1 MWWRT
6 HCDKT
11 EPLSKRVPLRDR
23 IVNGDFDFSSYY
35 WQAQSAA
42 IVGRNKLDLTKDDY
56 RDQIDKTTIDIARYR
71 RLVMD
76 FEKEEGNRIQEF
88 IESFAKAFNLTREEI
103 YAELET
109 WGGDMLGFYNYLSTG
124 YPLSPYESRKIA
136 RKQSRKHPPLTE
148 REYLTKRVIIRLL
161 ANPKTHYLMTPSGR
175 YYLQTEDKKYTL
187 ILQNNFVKLTNHTY
201 SFEFTIGSYVSD
213 ELIALVERAIEKT
226 RSKMEDELSKNEIN
240 ILKEMLK

>member
-88 IESFAKAFNLTREEI
+88 IESFTKAFNLTREEI
-103 YAELET
+103 YTELET

-136 RKQSRKHPPLTE
+136 RKQSR
-148 REYLTKRVIIRLL
+148 
-161 ANPKTHYLMTPSGR
+161 N
-175 YYLQTEDKKYTL
+175 
-187 ILQNNFVKLTNHTY
+187 
-201 SFEFTIGSYVSD
+201 
-213 ELIALVERAIEKT
+213 
-226 RSKMEDELSKNEIN
+226 SKN
-240 ILKEMLK
+240 K

>member
-1 MWWRT
+1 MQYCYLDTFIKHSEEVVNAKLSQYQKLNYNRFMWWRT

-88 IESFAKAFNLTREEI
+88 VEAFTKAFNLTREEI

-136 RKQSRKHPPLTE
+136 RKQSRK
-148 REYLTKRVIIRLL
+148 
-161 ANPKTHYLMTPSGR
+161 S
-175 YYLQTEDKKYTL
+175 KK
-187 ILQNNFVKLTNHTY
+187 K
-201 SFEFTIGSYVSD
+201 
-213 ELIALVERAIEKT
+213 
-226 RSKMEDELSKNEIN
+226 
-240 ILKEMLK
+240 